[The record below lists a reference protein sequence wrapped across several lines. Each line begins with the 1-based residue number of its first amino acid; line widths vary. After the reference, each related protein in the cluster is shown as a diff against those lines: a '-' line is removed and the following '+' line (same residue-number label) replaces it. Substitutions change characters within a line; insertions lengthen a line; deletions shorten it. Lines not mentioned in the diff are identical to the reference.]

1 MDATPGRSEF
11 QAGGVMGADTVA
23 CAAWL
28 QRRLGAFVFTVDH
41 PGLLACAGAHRPGQ
55 PCDGTRGKHPCG
67 RWSRDSTS
75 DPEVIRAA
83 LSRGPRNLGVDC
95 GKSGYLVIDEDQ
107 PGAFSA
113 YARSIG
119 QVIPVTFT
127 VTTAKG
133 RHLYFRQPP
142 GAPLGN
148 STGALSGRGIDVRGR
163 GGYVIGPG
171 SAHQAGVRYAPAD
184 ATAPVAPAPGW
195 LITALRSAPAALA
208 RPGPARRPGLAQ
220 RRLRGA
226 VATVLAAK
234 PGERNNRLHWASC
247 RAAEMIAAGQLDRA
261 TAVGALTQAGEAVG
275 LGPGEVQATIASA
288 LKRTAPSA
296 SA

>member
-1 MDATPGRSEF
+1 MTGPDA
-11 QAGGVMGADTVA
+11 VA
-23 CAAWL
+23 YAIWL
-28 QRRLGAFVFTVDH
+28 QQRLGAFVFTVDH
-41 PGLLACAGAHRPGQ
+41 PGLPVCAGAHRPGQ

-119 QVIPVTFT
+119 QVLPVTFT
-127 VTTAKG
+127 LTTAKG

-171 SAHQAGVRYAPAD
+171 SVHQAGVLYAPAD
-184 ATAPVAPAPGW
+184 ATASVVPAPGW
-195 LITALRSAPAALA
+195 LISALRSAPPVLR
-208 RPGPARRPGLAQ
+208 RPGPASRPGVAQ
-220 RRLRGA
+220 RLLRGA
-226 VATVLAAK
+226 VASGLSPR
-234 PGERNNRLHWASC
+234 PGELQHPQPLA
-247 RAAEMIAAGQLDRA
+247 
-261 TAVGALTQAGEAVG
+261 
-275 LGPGEVQATIASA
+275 
-288 LKRTAPSA
+288 
-296 SA
+296 

>member
-1 MDATPGRSEF
+1 
-11 QAGGVMGADTVA
+11 MGADTVA

-41 PGLLACAGAHRPGQ
+41 PGLPACAGAHRPGQ

-83 LSRGPRNLGVDC
+83 LSRGLRNLGVDC

-148 STGALSGRGIDVRGR
+148 GTGALSGRGIDVRGR
-163 GGYVIGPG
+163 GGYVVGPG
-171 SAHQAGVRYAPAD
+171 SIHQAGVIYTPVD
-184 ATAPVAPAPGW
+184 VTTAIAPAPGW
-195 LITALRSAPAALA
+195 LVHALGAAPAGRS
-208 RPGPARRPGLAQ
+208 RPGSGTRHGSAQ
-220 RRLRGA
+220 GRLRGA
-226 VATVLAAK
+226 VAAVLDAQ
-234 PGERNNRLHWASC
+234 PGERNNLLHWASC
-247 RAAEMIAAGQLDRA
+247 RAAEMIAAGELDRA
-261 TAVGALTQAGEAVG
+261 TAVGVLTEAGEAVG

-288 LKRTAPSA
+288 LRAA
-296 SA
+296 AL

>member
-1 MDATPGRSEF
+1 MGSDA
-11 QAGGVMGADTVA
+11 VA

-41 PGLLACAGAHRPGQ
+41 PGLPACAGAHRPGQ

-83 LSRGPRNLGVDC
+83 LSRGLRNLGVDC
-95 GKSGYLVIDEDQ
+95 GKSGYLVIDEDR
-107 PGAFSA
+107 PGAFST
-113 YARSIG
+113 YARSVG

-142 GAPLGN
+142 GAPFGN
-148 STGALSGRGIDVRGR
+148 GTGALSGRGIDVRGS
-163 GGYVIGPG
+163 GGYVVGPS
-171 SAHQAGVRYAPAD
+171 SAHQAGVLYAPAD
-184 ATAPVAPAPGW
+184 ATAPVVPAPGW
-195 LITALRSAPAALA
+195 LITALRSVPATPG
-208 RPGPARRPGLAQ
+208 RPGPARRQGPAQ

-247 RAAEMIAAGQLDRA
+247 RAAEMITAGHLDRA

-288 LKRTAPSA
+288 LKRTAP
-296 SA
+296 